1 MNGPRPSTRDDA
13 PDVRTVLLLE
23 DDEELAGM
31 LAAELRRSHPRLRVC
46 TAATLAS
53 ALEEVERGWLDA
65 AVIDRSLPDGDG
77 LDLVRRLRA
86 RGREMPFVLL
96 TADATAASAVECLR
110 EGASDYVV
118 KDAGALAATS
128 RALTQL
134 LGADGSTPS
143 RLVGRSA
150 AIRKVRAEV
159 RLYASSDACV
169 LVEGETGVGKEL
181 VARALHDD
189 GPRAS
194 APFVAVNCGALPEH
208 LVESELFGHVR
219 GAFTGAHRDHPGL
232 VELAARGTLFLDE
245 VEDLPLAL
253 QGKLLR
259 LLQEGEYRPVGGTRA
274 KRADVRVIAACNE
287 DLRGMVAGRR
297 FRRDLY
303 FRLNVLRISVPPLRA
318 RLEDLPDLLAHLA
331 GRSTRGRAARY
342 AGPSAD
348 QLEVLSCHRWSGN
361 VRELA
366 NLVECAS
373 VHAGRGGWPQGW
385 AAALARLHRDAPTEP
400 AGPPESEEAEQELDS
415 SDSSS
420 EEERRALER
429 LLARHRWRR
438 EEAAR
443 ELGVSRVTLWRR
455 MRRLGLSC

>member
-1 MNGPRPSTRDDA
+1 
-13 PDVRTVLLLE
+13 
-23 DDEELAGM
+23 
-31 LAAELRRSHPRLRVC
+31 
-46 TAATLAS
+46 
-53 ALEEVERGWLDA
+53 
-65 AVIDRSLPDGDG
+65 
-77 LDLVRRLRA
+77 
-86 RGREMPFVLL
+86 
-96 TADATAASAVECLR
+96 
-110 EGASDYVV
+110 
-118 KDAGALAATS
+118 
-128 RALTQL
+128 
-134 LGADGSTPS
+134 
-143 RLVGRSA
+143 
-150 AIRKVRAEV
+150 
-159 RLYASSDACV
+159 
-169 LVEGETGVGKEL
+169 
-181 VARALHDD
+181 
-189 GPRAS
+189 
-194 APFVAVNCGALPEH
+194 
-208 LVESELFGHVR
+208 
-219 GAFTGAHRDHPGL
+219 
-232 VELAARGTLFLDE
+232 
-245 VEDLPLAL
+245 L

-274 KRADVRVIAACNE
+274 KRADVRVVAACNE

-318 RLEDLPDLLAHLA
+318 RVEDLPDLLAHLA

-373 VHAGRGGWPQGW
+373 VHASRGGWPQGW
-385 AAALARLHRDAPTEP
+385 AAALARLHRDAPVVAGRWASTEP
-400 AGPPESEEAEQELDS
+400 ADPPESEEAEQELDS
-415 SDSSS
+415 SSD
-420 EEERRALER
+420 EERRALER